1 MRDKF
6 VFYSKSADK
15 KPGIGTGEEKNTKIQ
30 YHELEEITNW
40 RKVLSNFYINPF
52 ILDDNTWNS
61 VEHFFHAV
69 KFRNGK
75 KSSKEYDF
83 YKTFTL
89 DSKSPWCE
97 DPFLAK
103 QAGKAGRVSEI
114 TGKIFHKK
122 IGDINIP
129 KDIKMRE
136 DFYTADIPEKLQK
149 LAFLAKFTQ
158 NPELKHILLSTKD
171 AELWHFTGRGGR
183 GIILMKELMIVRD
196 CIRKYDNVYDLAKV
210 SVFQSDTI
218 SKNIY

>member
-15 KPGIGTGEEKNTKIQ
+15 KPGIGTNEEKKTKIQ
-30 YHELEEITNW
+30 YSELEKIKNW
-40 RKVLSNFYINPF
+40 RKVLSNFYISPF
-52 ILDDNTWNS
+52 IVDDNTWNS

-97 DPFLAK
+97 DAFLAK

-114 TGKIFHKK
+114 TGKTFRKK
-122 IGDINIP
+122 IGGINIP
-129 KDIKMRE
+129 EDIKMRQ
-136 DFYTADIPEKLQK
+136 DFYTAGIPEKLQK
-149 LAFLAKFTQ
+149 IAFLAKFTQ
-158 NPELKHILLSTKD
+158 NPELKHILLATKD

-183 GIILMKELMIVRD
+183 GIILMEELMIVRD
-196 CIRKYDNVYDLAKV
+196 CIKKYDNVYDLATI
-210 SVFQSDTI
+210 SILPSDTI
-218 SKNIY
+218 SKMI